1 MSFNSSTK
9 TSIIDDRIIDDASNN
24 SLDNSLDSNQTNY
37 TLTINRE
44 DSVNLPILQRNS
56 FLEKIDKQYLLL
68 TILYICI
75 FVFLIC
81 FVVFSLSVK

>member
-56 FLEKIDKQYLLL
+56 FLEKIDKQYFLL